1 MIIFAVETS
10 TLLGGLAILDDVS
23 GLLAEIR
30 LNVKSTHS
38 ERLMTETDHILKQTG
53 LAVSDIDVFA
63 ISIGP
68 GSFTGLRIGL
78 STVKGFSFATGK
90 PIVSVPTLEA
100 LAWHFTYSGYPVCTM
115 FDARKKE
122 VYAALFRWVKD
133 GFVKLIDEVSI
144 RVDLFLENIIT
155 GNPPSPHFNKGAN
168 AGFSDDKI
176 IFTGEGSL
184 LYKKDIISVMGERAI
199 FASPEK
205 MIPSPANVAFL
216 GMKKALNGDFSE
228 PLSLVPVY
236 IRRSEAEIKRDV

>member
-1 MIIFAVETS
+1 MIILAVETS
-10 TLLGGLAILDDVS
+10 TLLGGLAILDDAT

-53 LAVSDIDVFA
+53 LEVSDIDVFA

-90 PIVSVPTLEA
+90 HIVSVPTLEA
-100 LAWHFTYSGYPVCTM
+100 LAWHFTYAGYPVCTM

-122 VYAALFRWVKD
+122 VYAALFRWEKD
-133 GFVKLIDEVSI
+133 GFVRLMDEVSV
-144 RVDLFLENIIT
+144 RVDLFLEKIIA
-155 GNPPSPHFNKGAN
+155 GNPTSPHFNKGTN
-168 AGFSDDKI
+168 AGFPDEKI

-216 GMKKALNGDFSE
+216 GMKKALKGDFSE